1 MKDLETLAAEARSG
15 NRQSLERLVVQI
27 QRPVYN
33 LALRMLWHP
42 EDARDAS
49 QEILVRVVTHLS
61 SFRGNSRLLTWVY
74 RIAANYL
81 ISVRRS
87 RVEAQ
92 GLTFEQ
98 FASDLADGLSDASA
112 GREECPADKAVLLD
126 EVKIGCMHAL
136 LTCLDRPHRLAY
148 VLGEILEF
156 EGPEAARVLGISASG
171 CRGRERRS
179 WDSLEPIVVS
189 STRTTCVAVYGDY
202 RARKRSDE
210 STRRRYSSG
219 GPSPPRRF
227 RASSSESDAS
237 KQSSE
242 RPRSTE
248 RCPRQI
254 LGRNCSNRFRRPSVP
269 RGVDENV
276 TLVPQRGVLRHGAT
290 GTCLIDA
297 TRFSHSSFGP
307 RRP

>member
-1 MKDLETLAAEARSG
+1 MKDDLETLVSEARAGS
-15 NRQSLERLVVQI
+15 RDSLERLVVKI

-61 SFRGNSRLLTWVY
+61 SFRGDSRFLTWVY

-81 ISVRRS
+81 ISARQS

-98 FASDLADGLSDASA
+98 FDADLADGLSDLPA
-112 GREECPADKAVLLD
+112 GSDEWPADQALLLE

-156 EGPEAARVLGISASG
+156 EGPEAGRILGISAAAFRKRLS
-171 CRGRERRS
+171 RAREA
-179 WDSLEPIVVS
+179 IVEF
-189 STRTTCVAVYGDY
+189 TRTHCGLVDTANPCRCVRRLS
-202 RARKRSDE
+202 RA
-210 STRRRYSSG
+210 
-219 GPSPPRRF
+219 
-227 RASSSESDAS
+227 
-237 KQSSE
+237 Q
-242 RPRSTE
+242 
-248 RCPRQI
+248 
-254 LGRNCSNRFRRPSVP
+254 
-269 RGVDENV
+269 
-276 TLVPQRGVLRHGAT
+276 AT
-290 GTCLIDA
+290 GRVDAAALLFGRTDSARAFPSIVERVRRLERVQRTAALHRATPDADPGPKLVEEILAAIDL
-297 TRFSHSSFGP
+297 
-307 RRP
+307 